1 MQFTKRLR
9 EPIRNGEITQ
19 SVRIWKSP
27 RVKAGNAYRLAPGWI
42 VVESIYQIEFADIT
56 ARLARETGF
65 SSLAEL
71 LKTARHGAGE
81 KVYLVT
87 FHYTEALEE

>member
-9 EPIRNGEITQ
+9 EPIKNGEITQ

-27 RVKAGNAYRLAPGWI
+27 RVKAGNAYRLEPGHI
-42 VVESIYQIEFADIT
+42 VVESIRQIEFEDIS

-71 LKTARHGAGE
+71 LKTAKHGAGE
-81 KVYLVT
+81 QVYLVT
-87 FHYTEALEE
+87 FRYEQP

>member
-9 EPIRNGEITQ
+9 EPVKNGEITQ

-27 RVKAGNAYRLAPGWI
+27 RVKVGNAYRLEPGHI
-42 VVESIYQIEFADIT
+42 IVESICQIEFEDIT
-56 ARLARETGF
+56 AKLARETGF

-71 LKTARHGAGE
+71 LKTAKHGAGE
-81 KVYLVT
+81 QVYLVT
-87 FHYTEALEE
+87 FRYEQP